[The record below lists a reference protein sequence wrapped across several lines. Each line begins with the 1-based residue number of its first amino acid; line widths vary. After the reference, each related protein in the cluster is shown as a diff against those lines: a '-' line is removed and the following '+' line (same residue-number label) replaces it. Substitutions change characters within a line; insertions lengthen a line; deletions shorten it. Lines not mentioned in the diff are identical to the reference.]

1 MQPSLTANPKKI
13 ESFAILRGIAMVI
26 MALDHVRNYFHIT
39 KQITIMKNIIAPLLL
54 LVSFA
59 TFSQTTNTTKEIKV
73 NQQRIESRIFE
84 LAKFGKDSLGRGYRV
99 AYTKGDV
106 AGRTWFIGLMKKA
119 ELDVSIDAA
128 GNLIGK
134 RKGKN
139 PLLKPIAFGSHI
151 DMVPD
156 GGNYDGCVG
165 SVCGLEIMEILKEN
179 NIVTNHPL
187 ELIIFSDEEGS
198 LLGSKALAGKF
209 KQEGLQTV
217 SQSGLTVKEGIKAI
231 GGNPDSINNIIRKKG
246 DIETFIELHIEQ
258 GGILEKE
265 NIQIGVVEGIV
276 GIEDWEVTVEGF
288 ANHAGTTPMNM
299 RQDALLSAAKLI
311 IGVNEVITSHEG
323 KQVGTVGKIS
333 AQPGAY
339 NVVPG
344 KVVLGL
350 EIRDL
355 SYDKIWELFHEI
367 EKRAAVIAVAG
378 GTKITFK
385 NQLLGAIPALTNKS
399 IQEKIVASA
408 KALGFTYKYMQSGA
422 GHDSQDM
429 ALITPVGMIFVPSV
443 GGISHS
449 PKEFT
454 KAIDMA
460 NGANVLLQ
468 TILAIDKEQ

>member
-1 MQPSLTANPKKI
+1 MKYSFLSMLVLGSCIASGQTASN
-13 ESFAILRGIAMVI
+13 
-26 MALDHVRNYFHIT
+26 N
-39 KQITIMKNIIAPLLL
+39 
-54 LVSFA
+54 A
-59 TFSQTTNTTKEIKV
+59 TIKV

-84 LAKFGKDSLGRGYRV
+84 LAKFGKDSTGKGYRV
-99 AYTKGDV
+99 AYTKGDQQ
-106 AGRTWFIGLMKKA
+106 GRAWYIDLLKKA
-119 ELDVSIDAA
+119 RLEVAIDYA
-128 GNLIGK
+128 GNIIGK

-139 PLLKPIAFGSHI
+139 SSLKPIAFGSHI

-165 SVCGLEIMEILKEN
+165 SISALEMIEVLNEN
-179 NIVTNHPL
+179 KIVTNHPL

-209 KQEGLQTV
+209 KQERLKTA

-231 GGNPDSINNIIRKKG
+231 GGNADSIQNISRKKG
-246 DIETFIELHIEQ
+246 DIEAFIELHIEQ

-288 ANHAGTTPMNM
+288 SNHAGTTPMNM

-311 IGVNEVITSHEG
+311 IAVNEVITSHEG

-339 NVVPG
+339 NVIPG

-355 SYDKIWELFHEI
+355 SQEKIFQLFREI
-367 EKRAAVIAVAG
+367 EQRADSIAKAS

-385 NQLLGAIPALTNKS
+385 NQLLGAIPALTNKL
-399 IQEKIVASA
+399 IQDKIIQSA
-408 KALGFTYKYMQSGA
+408 KTLGFTYKSMQSGA

-429 ALITPVGMIFVPSV
+429 ALIAPVGMIFVPSV

-454 KAIDMA
+454 KATDMA

-468 TILAIDKEQ
+468 TIFALDKE